1 MDEKRRSMALLQ
13 QGDWGEDAWRIKALK
28 DWRHYPVLLEAIRS
42 LRVDALYKSAVHG
55 SGHINRVLLLAG
67 LIASM
72 EEMEESFLQLY
83 LAAASYH
90 DVGRTFDGLDWDH
103 GLRSAE
109 QIEALTGY
117 RGEELRQVQ
126 GAVAAH
132 SFPDEQMEARV
143 MSYGPRDQVRAI
155 RLAELLKDADNLD
168 RVRLGDMT
176 PRFLRNDTAKDLA
189 AFSSRLFL
197 LDQRMKALLKD
208 E

>member
-1 MDEKRRSMALLQ
+1 MDGIKRSLALLQ
-13 QGDWGEDAWRIKALK
+13 QGEWGEDTWRIEALK
-28 DWRHYPVLLEAIRS
+28 EWRHYPVLLEAIRE
-42 LRVDALYKSAVHG
+42 LQVEALYKSAVHG

-67 LIASM
+67 IIASM
-72 EEMEESFLQLY
+72 EELEESFLRLY

-109 QIEALTGY
+109 QMETLTGY
-117 RGEELRQVQ
+117 QGEALRELQ

-143 MSYGPRDQVRAI
+143 MSYTPRNRARAM

-168 RVRLGDMT
+168 RVRLGDMN
-176 PRFLRNDTAKDLA
+176 PKFLRNDSAKSLA
-189 AFSSRLFL
+189 GFTGRLFL
-197 LDQRMKALLKD
+197 LDQKMKSTMKD

>member
-13 QGDWGEDAWRIKALK
+13 QGDWGEDAWRIETLK

-72 EEMEESFLQLY
+72 EEMEESFLRLY

-143 MSYGPRDQVRAI
+143 MSYGPRDQVQAI

-168 RVRLGDMT
+168 RVRLGDMN

-189 AFSSRLFL
+189 AFSGRLFL

>member
-168 RVRLGDMT
+168 RVRLGDMN